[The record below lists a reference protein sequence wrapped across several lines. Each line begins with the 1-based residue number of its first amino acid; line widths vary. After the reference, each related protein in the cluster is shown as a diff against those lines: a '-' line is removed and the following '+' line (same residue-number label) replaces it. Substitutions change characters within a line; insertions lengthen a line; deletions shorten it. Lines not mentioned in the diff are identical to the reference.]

1 METLTL
7 AILIVFFGLVFD
19 YTNGFHDAANVV
31 STVIA
36 TRVLAPVTAILMAG
50 VLNTIGATQIS
61 GVAKTI
67 TSGLINAEATSQA
80 MVLCAVFGAI
90 IWNLFTWF
98 FGIPSS
104 SSYALVGG
112 LVGAGII
119 GRGSHIVIWGGVL
132 DKVVYPMF
140 ISPFVGFGLAFV
152 IMKSLYFF
160 RRFRPANENPR
171 SFRYLQ
177 IGSSAIVALAHGL
190 NDAQKSM
197 GIITLGL
204 FTSGFLATPHIPL
217 WVILSCAVMMGLGT
231 ASGGFRIIRTMGF
244 KITKLVPM
252 QGFSAELG
260 ASCVIL
266 AASYLG
272 MPISSTHMI
281 VGSIAG
287 VGAARGKESV
297 QWKIAYKLV
306 AAWIFTLPGAGL
318 VAAGIYKLILHFHLV

>member
-1 METLTL
+1 MEPMTLIIIIVCL
-7 AILIVFFGLVFD
+7 GLIFD

-36 TRVLAPVTAILMAG
+36 TGVLAPLTAILMAG

-67 TSGLINAEATSQA
+67 TVGLVDAEATSQV

-90 IWNLFTWF
+90 VWNVCTWF

-112 LVGAGII
+112 IVGAAII
-119 GRGSHIVIWGGVL
+119 GRGSHIVIWHGVL
-132 DKVVYPMF
+132 GKVVYPMI
-140 ISPFVGFGLAFV
+140 ISPIVGFGLAYL

-160 RRFRPANENPR
+160 LKLR
-171 SFRYLQ
+171 SKKKELRIFRYLQ
-177 IGSSAIVALAHGL
+177 MGSAAIVALSHGL

-204 FTSGFLATPHIPL
+204 FASGFISTPHIPL
-217 WVILSCAVMMGLGT
+217 WVIFACAIMMGLGT

-244 KITKLVPM
+244 QITKLEPV

-272 MPISSTHMI
+272 MPVSSTHMI

-287 VGAARGKESV
+287 VGAARGREAV

-306 AAWIFTLPGAGL
+306 GTWIFTLPGAGL
-318 VAAGIYKLILHFHLV
+318 VAAGVYKLILYFHLV